1 MTLKKKLVRDIKKNK
16 YKYLII
22 LPVIIYLILFCYKPM
37 YGIVIAFQRF
47 RPNLGIAG
55 SKWVGLNNFKRFF
68 SDPSFFRVLK
78 NTFSIS
84 FLSIIF
90 SFPMPIILALL
101 LNEVKVSWFKRS
113 VQTVTYMPH
122 FISMVVMCGLVSSF
136 CQTNGVFNDIIVFF
150 GGERTNLLLN
160 SKLFYPIYILSDIW
174 QEVGWGSIIYLSAIS
189 GIDQEQYE
197 AAKIDGAN
205 RIQQLLYITLPGLL
219 PTISMMLVL
228 RLGQVLTV
236 GYEKILLLQNSLNSN
251 VSTVIS
257 VFVYQKG
264 LISGDYSYSTAV
276 SLFNSVVNIVF
287 LLAANKMSKKM
298 GQNGL
303 F

>member
-298 GQNGL
+298 GQSGL

>member
-136 CQTNGVFNDIIVFF
+136 CQTNGVFNDIIVFL

-298 GQNGL
+298 GQSGL

>member
-122 FISMVVMCGLVSSF
+122 FISRVVMCGLVSSF
-136 CQTNGVFNDIIVFF
+136 CQTNGVFNDIIVFL

-287 LLAANKMSKKM
+287 LLVANKMSKKM
-298 GQNGL
+298 GQSGL

>member
-287 LLAANKMSKKM
+287 LLVANKMSKKM
-298 GQNGL
+298 GQSGL